1 MLSDEVGGSIPP
13 RAAMKT
19 IYERLNPDI
28 LASINR
34 DEWKYPYTT
43 KALKKK
49 LKNSICGDELSV
61 SAVRSIVIH
70 SHVKIV
76 NIEAIDF
83 IWGDKFLVEC

>member
-1 MLSDEVGGSIPP
+1 
-13 RAAMKT
+13 MKT
-19 IYERLNPDI
+19 IYDRLKPDI
-28 LASINR
+28 LASINA
-34 DEWKYPYTT
+34 DEQQFPYTT

-49 LKNSICGDELSV
+49 LKNIISLDQLSV
-61 SAVRSIVIH
+61 SDVRSIVIH

>member
-1 MLSDEVGGSIPP
+1 
-13 RAAMKT
+13 MKT
-19 IYERLNPDI
+19 IYDRLKPDI
-28 LASINR
+28 LASINA
-34 DEWKYPYTT
+34 DDQQFPYTT

-49 LKNSICGDELSV
+49 LKNSICWDELSV
-61 SAVRSIVIH
+61 SDVRSIVIH